1 MLSTHWHDA
10 VTASSTHVSLKA
22 GCANEVKHRCVDR
35 SRTIARS
42 APGAEPDGVCH
53 ESEELVQRAQALLP
67 VLRGRAELTKRQ
79 RRVPSETI
87 DDFHAGGLLNVLK
100 PVRLGGHGGDFPL
113 FVRIAATLAHGCGS
127 SAWVYAVLAEHNW
140 AIAMFPEETQAEF
153 WSDPRALASSSL
165 APAGKCERVAGG
177 FRLSGDWPFSSGCDH
192 AGWALLGSL
201 VTDDGG
207 GRELRDFLVPMSDIE
222 IIDDWYVLGMAGTGS
237 KTLRLRDALVPERR
251 SVAHEDLREARA
263 PGRRVNH
270 DDPLYRAPRSLFASF
285 TLVAVLVGLAQR
297 AVDLFVERTAG
308 RVSRGIRL
316 AELDSTQL
324 NVAEAAA
331 DADAAALFVEATCGK
346 NLRLVAAGESI
357 TVEHLTLARRNAVY
371 AAKLASRAVDRV
383 FKASGAHALFDGDP
397 LQVVFCDANAAAAH
411 LFLNWE
417 LGARPYGQYRLG
429 LPVDTA
435 VI

>member
-1 MLSTHWHDA
+1 
-10 VTASSTHVSLKA
+10 
-22 GCANEVKHRCVDR
+22 
-35 SRTIARS
+35 
-42 APGAEPDGVCH
+42 
-53 ESEELVQRAQALLP
+53 VQRAQALVP
-67 VLRGRAELTKRQ
+67 ALRDRAELTKLQ

-87 DDFHAGGLLNVLK
+87 NDFHAGGLLSVLK
-100 PVRLGGHGGDFPL
+100 PVRLGGYGGDFPL
-113 FVRIAATLAHGCGS
+113 FVRIASTLAHGCGS

-201 VTDDGG
+201 VTEEGG
-207 GRELRDFLVPMSDIE
+207 RRELRDFLVPMSDIE
-222 IIDDWYVLGMAGTGS
+222 IVDDWHVLGMAGTGS
-237 KTLRLRDALVPERR
+237 KTLRLRDAIVPERR

-263 PGRRVNH
+263 PGRRVNG
-270 DDPLYRAPRSLFASF
+270 DDPLCRAPRSLFASF

-324 NVAEAAA
+324 NVSEAAA
-331 DADAAALFVEATCGK
+331 DADAAALCVEATCAK
-346 NLRLVAAGESI
+346 NLRMVAAGEAI

-383 FKASGAHALFDGDP
+383 FKASGARALFDGDP
-397 LQVVFCDANAAAAH
+397 LQVVYCDANAAAAH

>member
-10 VTASSTHVSLKA
+10 ATASSTHVSLKA
-22 GCANEVKHRCVDR
+22 GYPNEVKHRCVDR
-35 SRTIARS
+35 STIARS
-42 APGAEPDGVCH
+42 ALAAEHGDVCL
-53 ESEELVQRAQALLP
+53 ESEELIRRAQALVP
-67 VLRGRAELTKRQ
+67 PLRDRAELTKRH
-79 RRVPSETI
+79 RRVPAETI
-87 DDFHAGGLLNVLK
+87 DDFHTAGLLNVLK
-100 PVRLGGHGGDFPL
+100 PVRLGGYGGDFPL
-113 FVRIAATLAHGCGS
+113 FVRIASTLAHGCGS

-165 APAGKCERVAGG
+165 APAGKCERISGG

-201 VTDDGG
+201 VADDSG
-207 GRELRDFLVPMSDIE
+207 GRELRDFLVPMNDIE

-237 KTLRLRDALVPERR
+237 KTLRLRGAVVPEHR

-263 PGRRVNH
+263 PGRRVNL
-270 DDPLYRAPRSLFASF
+270 DDPLYRAQRSLFASF

-331 DADAAALFVEATCGK
+331 DADAATLFVEATCGN

-429 LPVDTA
+429 LPIDTA